1 MPNRQY
7 VWAAEMVR
15 TRLILL
21 VLWKNEQQDVRVG
34 KRVKET
40 KGDMKVESLKGERKC
55 FNLQRSNSDYAS
67 VSPAPLIK

>member
-7 VWAAEMVR
+7 VWAADMVR